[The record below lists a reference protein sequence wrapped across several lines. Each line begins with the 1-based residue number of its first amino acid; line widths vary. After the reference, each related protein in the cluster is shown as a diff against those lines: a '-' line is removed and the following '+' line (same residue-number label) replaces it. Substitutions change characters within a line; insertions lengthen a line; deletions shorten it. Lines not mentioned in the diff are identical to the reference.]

1 MNRIS
6 LVIVVAA
13 SAATALAYSNLVAQS
28 RAAAASSEWP
38 TYGHD
43 AGGQRF
49 SPLTQIT
56 PANVD
61 RLQVAWVYHMRP
73 APAPDSTAPSGGGQG
88 RGGRGG
94 SGFASSE
101 TTPIV
106 ADGLMYITT
115 PYGRVVALDSTTGKE
130 IWTFSVPAGNAST
143 RGVEYWAGDAQTP
156 AQIVFGT
163 GGGRLF
169 SLDAKTGEPNA

>member
-1 MNRIS
+1 MKRIA

-61 RLQVAWVYHMRP
+61 RLQVAWVYHMP
-73 APAPDSTAPSGGGQG
+73 LSTSAPIPD
-88 RGGRGG
+88 
-94 SGFASSE
+94 
-101 TTPIV
+101 
-106 ADGLMYITT
+106 
-115 PYGRVVALDSTTGKE
+115 
-130 IWTFSVPAGNAST
+130 
-143 RGVEYWAGDAQTP
+143 WAEAWAAT
-156 AQIVFGT
+156 
-163 GGGRLF
+163 
-169 SLDAKTGEPNA
+169 